1 MRKEINLVSD
11 KKIEVFSPFEIKD
24 YYTQIQIERQAEIL
38 GIDKDILIR
47 FNQDMRKEGKEIN
60 FLTLKEWLITGDKND
75 VPLADKDKRVINFN
89 GVEFK
94 LKPFLR
100 ASIISLFTIF
110 ILFEILPELNLMYL
124 IIFMMLEFSALYFI
138 IKFLEGKNKLKK
150 G

>member
-1 MRKEINLVSD
+1 MSD

>member
-1 MRKEINLVSD
+1 M
-11 KKIEVFSPFEIKD
+11 
-24 YYTQIQIERQAEIL
+24 
-38 GIDKDILIR
+38 
-47 FNQDMRKEGKEIN
+47 
-60 FLTLKEWLITGDKND
+60 
-75 VPLADKDKRVINFN
+75 PLADKDKRVINFN

-110 ILFEILPELNLMYL
+110 ILLEILPELNLMYL